1 MQMTHENPRASVRL
15 IDFGISRATQDA
27 HSTFIQGTVSWAA
40 PEVLQAGD
48 STKASESSTDATQI
62 CSPRMKKNKSNVTT
76 SVDVYSFAY
85 LLWALLTEREPH
97 SNFGQS
103 VELIKSQVRSH
114 ANCPLVIPTFDQLP
128 DSGDNNNNN
137 NQTSPS
143 SSRFDVGMFE
153 AFKNLILRCWQSEPN
168 KRPTMAQV
176 VEEIKKIQNMIPK

>member
-1 MQMTHENPRASVRL
+1 MQITRQNRTASVRL

-40 PEVLQAGD
+40 PEVLQAGERGT
-48 STKASESSTDATQI
+48 SPFSSNSSENGK
-62 CSPRMKKNKSNVTT
+62 RKKSNVTT

-97 SNFGQS
+97 SNFGSS

-128 DSGDNNNNN
+128 DSETSSN
-137 NQTSPS
+137 NQKT
-143 SSRFDVGMFE
+143 SSRFEVGMFE
-153 AFKNLILRCWQSEPN
+153 AFRNLILRCWQSEAN
-168 KRPTMAQV
+168 KRPRMAQV
-176 VEEIKKIQNMIPK
+176 VEEIKRIQNMIPK

>member
-1 MQMTHENPRASVRL
+1 MQITRENPRASVRL

-48 STKASESSTDATQI
+48 ATKSPNTSSSSAASSGTGT
-62 CSPRMKKNKSNVTT
+62 KKKKSNVTT

-97 SNFGQS
+97 SNFGSS

-128 DSGDNNNNN
+128 DSGDNK
-137 NQTSPS
+137 TS

-153 AFKNLILRCWQSEPN
+153 SFKNLILRCWQSEPN